1 MIARRERESAVGAS
15 RACIA
20 CCSESCRVGDSIG
33 HLANI
38 GQQWSRSKV
47 NAALED
53 ISVALMV
60 HVNSIKDLDSIVCE
74 PSQSA
79 RQSDVFLNR
88 VFLAARRFSPWQQW
102 PVIGLAFRVL
112 ENLLLGEYI
121 ENRASF
127 YLKSCSF
134 VWAHLSREDH
144 PFPQRLRSRWW

>member
-1 MIARRERESAVGAS
+1 
-15 RACIA
+15 
-20 CCSESCRVGDSIG
+20 
-33 HLANI
+33 
-38 GQQWSRSKV
+38 
-47 NAALED
+47 
-53 ISVALMV
+53 MV

-88 VFLAARRFSPWQQW
+88 VFLAARRSSPWQQW

-127 YLKSCSF
+127 
-134 VWAHLSREDH
+134 
-144 PFPQRLRSRWW
+144 